1 MRNKCD
7 TKSDNLLQKNWEEL
21 AVEGEANLYRMKVQ
35 ATVAVSRLIGEVTG
49 AQVQVICAS
58 FRESSFDT
66 DPEIGFEQNLSQLQ
80 SSLKLV
86 QIHSKKEKK
95 IPHPLGCDGRTLHQ
109 EVRELISRM
118 FRLIEYSAKINENI
132 R

>member
-1 MRNKCD
+1 MIR
-7 TKSDNLLQKNWEEL
+7 
-21 AVEGEANLYRMKVQ
+21 
-35 ATVAVSRLIGEVTG
+35 
-49 AQVQVICAS
+49 
-58 FRESSFDT
+58 
-66 DPEIGFEQNLSQLQ
+66 IGFKQNLSQLQ

-95 IPHPLGCDGRTLHQ
+95 NPHPPGCDGRTLHQ